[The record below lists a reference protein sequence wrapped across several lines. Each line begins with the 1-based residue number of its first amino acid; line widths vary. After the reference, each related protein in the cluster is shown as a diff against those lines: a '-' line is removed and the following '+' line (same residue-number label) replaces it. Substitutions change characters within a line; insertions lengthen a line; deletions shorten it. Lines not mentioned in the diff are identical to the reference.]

1 VSSAIEERS
10 FIFAEPDLYEMVACH
25 RDDIVMRTIRE
36 CKRKS
41 NGTVDKA
48 QAPPWRQAPRPASKS
63 GQGRGVLPQSPDGK
77 GGALG
82 ALTHRQRPW
91 IT

>member
-1 VSSAIEERS
+1 MSSAIEERS

-48 QAPPWRQAPRPASKS
+48 QAPS
-63 GQGRGVLPQSPDGK
+63 GKRRGQHRSRGRGGESSRRAPTAR
-77 GGALG
+77 GA
-82 ALTHRQRPW
+82 PW
-91 IT
+91 AP